1 MRRSLVLVAAFAVLA
16 AVPAVAATPKQ
27 VNVPAKFAGSFARVK
42 QKSGIDVRIPSRLRG
57 PVKPSRIFGDAFA
70 RKGKYRLELGV
81 TRQCNGSNACF
92 VAAFFGEKG
101 GTITN
106 GTALAL
112 HGGVTGYY
120 AQGGCGASCAPNSI
134 EWMQGGVRYE
144 IQFKN
149 SKRSLKRLAN
159 QSIDA
164 GPR

>member
-1 MRRSLVLVAAFAVLA
+1 LLVTALAVLLA
-16 AVPAVAATPKQ
+16 AVPAYAAVKQ
-27 VNVPAKFAGSFARVK
+27 VNVPSKFSGSLAQVK
-42 QKSGIDVRIPSRLRG
+42 QKAGIPVRIPSRLRG
-57 PVKPSRIFGDAFA
+57 PVKPSRIFGDASA

-101 GTITN
+101 GSITN
-106 GTALAL
+106 STAVAL
-112 HGGVTGYY
+112 HGGITGYF

-149 SKRSLKRLAN
+149 RKRALRRLAN
-159 QSIDA
+159 QAIDA